1 MPKFLKGDYI
11 PENAEKYVG
20 AKKPYYRSSWEL
32 AFMKMCDSHP
42 YITQWASENLKIPYR
57 HPVTGKHTVYV
68 PDFTIM
74 YTDKN
79 GRRHMEVIE
88 IKPGS
93 QTTLENARGQA
104 EKVQVMINMAKWTA
118 ANEGCQRKGGRFRVL
133 NENHIYTNT
142 KKRKR

>member
-1 MPKFLKGDYI
+1 MFQ
-11 PENAEKYVG
+11 
-20 AKKPYYRSSWEL
+20 
-32 AFMKMCDSHP
+32 
-42 YITQWASENLKIPYR
+42 T
-57 HPVTGKHTVYV
+57 
-68 PDFTIM
+68 FTIM

-88 IKPGS
+88 IKTGS

-118 ANEGCQRKGGRFRVL
+118 SNEWCQRKGVRFRVL
-133 NENHIYTNT
+133 NENFSYTPS